1 MESIGSLYGRKGGTR
16 MSDKTAFT
24 DEEWS
29 RVLQGV
35 TLAGIA
41 VTAASPSGLWG
52 LIKESF
58 AAGSVLAHAKTDAG
72 TCALAKAV
80 IDDLQTSEGRTK
92 ARQGI
97 EVQAGDNAQ
106 TIQQRAVQALGQLGA
121 LVDAKAPQDA
131 PAFKLWLRGISQRV
145 AEAAKEGG
153 FLGFGGVQVSDA
165 EQKALADISQAL
177 KLTA

>member
-1 MESIGSLYGRKGGTR
+1 MTDRA
-16 MSDKTAFT
+16 AFS
-24 DEEWS
+24 DEEWA
-29 RVLQGV
+29 RVLQSV

-58 AAGSVLAHAKTDAG
+58 AAGSVLAHARTDAG
-72 TCALAKAV
+72 TCALARAV
-80 IDDLQTSEGRTK
+80 VDDLQTAEGRSK

-97 EVQAGDNAQ
+97 EVRAGDKAE
-106 TIQQRAVQALGQLGA
+106 TIQARAVEALAQVGT
-121 LVDAKAPQDA
+121 LVDARAPDDA
-131 PAFKLWLRGISQRV
+131 AAFKTWLRSISQRV

-165 EQKALADISQAL
+165 EQKVLADISAAL

>member
-1 MESIGSLYGRKGGTR
+1 
-16 MSDKTAFT
+16 MSDRTAFS
-24 DEEWS
+24 DEEWA
-29 RVLQGV
+29 RVLQSV

-58 AAGSVLAHAKTDAG
+58 AAGSVLAHARTDAG
-72 TCALAKAV
+72 TCALARAV
-80 IDDLQTSEGRTK
+80 VDDLQTAEGRSK

-97 EVQAGDNAQ
+97 EVQAGDKAE
-106 TIQQRAVQALGQLGA
+106 TIQARAIEALAQVGT
-121 LVDAKAPQDA
+121 LVDARAPDDA
-131 PAFKLWLRGISQRV
+131 QAFKAWLRGISQRV

-165 EQKALADISQAL
+165 EQKALADISAAL

>member
-1 MESIGSLYGRKGGTR
+1 MT
-16 MSDKTAFT
+16 DKTAFS
-24 DEEWS
+24 DEEWA
-29 RVLQGV
+29 RVLQSV

-58 AAGSVLAHAKTDAG
+58 AAGSVLAHARTDAG
-72 TCALAKAV
+72 TCGLARAV
-80 IDDLQTSEGRTK
+80 VDELQTAEGRGK

-97 EVQAGDNAQ
+97 EVQAGDKAE
-106 TIQQRAVQALGQLGA
+106 TIQARAIEALGRVGV
-121 LVDAKAPQDA
+121 LVDAKAPDDA
-131 PAFKLWLRGISQRV
+131 AAFKAWLRGISQRV

-165 EQKALADISQAL
+165 EQRALADISAAL

>member
-1 MESIGSLYGRKGGTR
+1 
-16 MSDKTAFT
+16 MSDRTAFS
-24 DEEWS
+24 DEEWA
-29 RVLQGV
+29 RVLQSV

-58 AAGSVLAHAKTDAG
+58 AAGSVLAHARTDAG
-72 TCALAKAV
+72 TCALARAV
-80 IDDLQTSEGRTK
+80 VDDLQTAEGRSK

-97 EVQAGDNAQ
+97 EVQAGDKAE
-106 TIQQRAVQALGQLGA
+106 TIQARAIEALAQVGT
-121 LVDAKAPQDA
+121 LVDARAPDDA
-131 PAFKLWLRGISQRV
+131 PAFKAWLRGISQRV

-165 EQKALADISQAL
+165 EQKALADISAAL

>member
-1 MESIGSLYGRKGGTR
+1 

-24 DEEWS
+24 DEEWAK
-29 RVLQGV
+29 VLQGV

-58 AAGSVLAHAKTDAG
+58 AAGSVLAHAKSDAG
-72 TCALAKAV
+72 ACALARAV
-80 IDDLQTSEGRTK
+80 VDDLQSAEGRGK
-92 ARQGI
+92 AREGI
-97 EVQAGDNAQ
+97 EVKAGDKAE
-106 TIQQRAVQALGQLGA
+106 TIQARAVEALRVVGA
-121 LVDAKAPQDA
+121 LVDAKAPDDA
-131 PAFKLWLRGISQRV
+131 AAFKAWLCNISRRV

-165 EQKALADISQAL
+165 EQKALADVAAAL
-177 KLTA
+177 RLSA

>member
-1 MESIGSLYGRKGGTR
+1 
-16 MSDKTAFT
+16 MSDRTAFS
-24 DEEWS
+24 DEEWA
-29 RVLQGV
+29 RVLQSV

-58 AAGSVLAHAKTDAG
+58 AAGSVLAHARTDAG
-72 TCALAKAV
+72 TCALARAV
-80 IDDLQTSEGRTK
+80 VDDLQTAEGRSK

-97 EVQAGDNAQ
+97 EVQAGDKAE
-106 TIQQRAVQALGQLGA
+106 TIQVRAIEALAQVGT
-121 LVDAKAPQDA
+121 LVDARAPDDA
-131 PAFKLWLRGISQRV
+131 QAFKAWLRGISQRV
-145 AEAAKEGG
+145 AEAANEGG

-165 EQKALADISQAL
+165 EQKALADISAAL

>member
-1 MESIGSLYGRKGGTR
+1 MAGR
-16 MSDKTAFT
+16 SNFT

-29 RVLQGV
+29 RVLQSV

-41 VTAASPSGLWG
+41 ITAASPSGLWG

-58 AAGSVLAHAKTDAG
+58 AAGSVLAHARTDAG

-80 IDDLQTSEGRTK
+80 IDDLQTSEGRAR

-97 EVQAGDNAQ
+97 EVRAGDEAE
-106 TIQQRAVQALGQLGA
+106 TIQARAVAALGEVGA
-121 LVDAKAPQDA
+121 LVDARAAADA
-131 PAFKLWLRGISQRV
+131 PAFKAWLRGISQRV

-153 FLGFGGVQVSDA
+153 FLGFGGVQVDEA
-165 EQKALADISQAL
+165 EQKALADISAAL
-177 KLTA
+177 KLA

>member
-1 MESIGSLYGRKGGTR
+1 
-16 MSDKTAFT
+16 MSDRTAFT
-24 DEEWS
+24 DDEWS
-29 RVLQGV
+29 RVLQSV

-58 AAGSVLAHAKTDAG
+58 AAGSVLAHAKDNAS
-72 TCALAKAV
+72 TCALARAV
-80 IDDLQTSEGRTK
+80 VDDLQTSEGRSR

-97 EVQAGDNAQ
+97 EVQAGDKAD
-106 TIQQRAVQALGQLGA
+106 TIQQRAVAALGEVGA
-121 LVDAKAPQDA
+121 LVDAKAPDDA
-131 PAFKLWLRGISQRV
+131 QAFKAWLRGIGQRV

-153 FLGFGGVQVSDA
+153 FLGFGGEQVNEA
-165 EQKALADISQAL
+165 ERQALSDISKAL